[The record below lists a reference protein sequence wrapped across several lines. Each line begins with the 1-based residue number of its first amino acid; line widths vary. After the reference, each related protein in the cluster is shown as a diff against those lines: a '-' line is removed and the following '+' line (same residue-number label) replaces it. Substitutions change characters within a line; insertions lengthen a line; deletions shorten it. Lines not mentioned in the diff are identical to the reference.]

1 VFAAALMPI
10 KRLLCPQR
18 LRRIPRQFSW
28 IDQRLVREHYF
39 ERLSC
44 EALALY
50 LLLVTVADAQRLSYY
65 SDRTVCRLLSFSG
78 QTLDATRGGLIR
90 CGLIAY
96 QAPLYQVL
104 ALECGSMAAS
114 ASPSATARPST
125 APEPIGEALA
135 RWQRSARDRSA
146 RG

>member
-1 VFAAALMPI
+1 MPI

-28 IDQRLVREHYF
+28 IDQSLVREHYI

-50 LLLVTVADAQRLSYY
+50 LLLVTVADAQGLSYY
-65 SDRTVCRLLSFSG
+65 SDRTVCRLLSLSS
-78 QTLDATRGGLIR
+78 QVLEQARSALSR
-90 CGLIAY
+90 VGLIAY

-104 ALECGSMAAS
+104 SLDSLAA
-114 ASPSATARPST
+114 AACPSARRT
-125 APEPIGEALA
+125 APEPIGAALT
-135 RWQRSARDRSA
+135 RWQRSARDRSE

>member
-1 VFAAALMPI
+1 LGLAVAVMPI

-28 IDQRLVREHYF
+28 IDQRLVREHYI

-50 LLLVTVADAQRLSYY
+50 LLLVTVADVQGLSYY
-65 SDRTVCRLLSFSG
+65 SDRSVCRLLALSG
-78 QTLDATRGGLIR
+78 QALDEARSTLMRA
-90 CGLIAY
+90 GLIAY

-104 ALECGSMAAS
+104 ALEYNSIAAS
-114 ASPSATARPST
+114 ASPPARSSSKPQPIST
-125 APEPIGEALA
+125 ALA
-135 RWQRSARDRSA
+135 RWQRSTSHRSDG
-146 RG
+146 R